1 MHRFEFADEV
11 RQTLARERFG
21 HPDPRVQRRMEI
33 LWLKPHGETHQR
45 IASWRA
51 CRDEPYNA
59 CPTCTWLASWSP
71 CGRFTNISIKGPL

>member
-33 LWLKPHGETHQR
+33 LWLKLTSEFPKDLNQPLGIEHG
-45 IASWRA
+45 
-51 CRDEPYNA
+51 
-59 CPTCTWLASWSP
+59 
-71 CGRFTNISIKGPL
+71 GRFRERSQ